1 MLYGSHYEAG
11 FSTRK
16 QELEYQRAL
25 AEKLLQWALLKE
37 YGVSLSAL
45 HRERTSAGKPFFV
58 DCPIHFSLSHCRGM
72 VCCALSS
79 DSVGVD
85 VEQVRPVR
93 PAIVRRVCTE
103 EERLWLSVQR
113 DQTDAFFS
121 LWTLKESV
129 MKLSGQG
136 IRYGFQ
142 QASFT
147 FKQDTPCFREPEVL
161 LSQFALSGGWKVSA
175 ASRKERFTNIC
186 LIDLP

>member
-1 MLYGSHYEAG
+1 MLYGSQYEAG

-58 DCPIHFSLSHCRGM
+58 DCPINFSLSP
-72 VCCALSS
+72 AP
-79 DSVGVD
+79 VGVD